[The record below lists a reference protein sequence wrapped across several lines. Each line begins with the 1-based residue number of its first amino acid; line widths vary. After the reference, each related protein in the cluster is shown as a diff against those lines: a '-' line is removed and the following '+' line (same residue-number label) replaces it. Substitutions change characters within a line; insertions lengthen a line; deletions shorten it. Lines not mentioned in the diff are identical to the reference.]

1 MGEIIQFKKKRIP
14 KGLIISGLGGV
25 SNENGPVAKDL
36 THSDLMFYGLY
47 WDNIVITQIPM
58 FHFTNNVIE
67 EFRSNGVIE
76 FYTNALRRKFILPK
90 CKRLAFRVFI
100 SMSKHKKADYR
111 L

>member
-67 EFRSNGVIE
+67 EFRSNDV
-76 FYTNALRRKFILPK
+76 
-90 CKRLAFRVFI
+90 C
-100 SMSKHKKADYR
+100 
-111 L
+111 

>member
-1 MGEIIQFKKKRIP
+1 M
-14 KGLIISGLGGV
+14 GGV

-90 CKRLAFRVFI
+90 CKGWL
-100 SMSKHKKADYR
+100 
-111 L
+111 